1 MNERHVLADIELLHE
16 VGALEEQA
24 DVAAPD
30 AGTLPLGAVADP
42 LAGDAHGAAIGVV
55 HACQA

>member
-1 MNERHVLADIELLHE
+1 MTERHVLVDIEVLHD

-30 AGTLPLGAVADP
+30 AGTLPFGGWL
-42 LAGDAHGAAIGVV
+42 IR
-55 HACQA
+55 